1 MADRTE
7 STITTLVE
15 EGPNGERFTARIEG
29 SVVDVS
35 INTVET
41 WATVRLPLS
50 ALGRVEAFLAVVRAD
65 PAAAVAES
73 LSTQEEATNG

>member
-29 SVVDVS
+29 AVVDVQ

-41 WATVRLPLS
+41 WASVRLPLA
-50 ALGRVEAFLAVVRAD
+50 ALGRVEEFLAAVRAD

-73 LSTQEEATNG
+73 SVTQEEATNG